1 MARHTFIITEL
12 KNAADPATADEGE
25 RFEWTSDRD
34 PVRAFDGATGGGA
47 RACPIKPWT
56 IGGMLRKVR
65 TDYPGAR
72 SPSVQVLG
80 PARKP
85 FTLSGRWDDRYNGE
99 GYAVAEMLRFEK
111 MCQRGNLCRFQYGSQ
126 VLEGIIDDWDFPIQR
141 LWDIDYSFTVDVHQR
156 PEEADNNRSPA
167 TPSDPMALLDDFDVA
182 VQSMLEADSLA
193 PRGLV
198 AGTLADDVTEQL
210 VEVTGARSGL
220 AATIDNR
227 DSNPPEQPVDAFTR
241 IATQFRAGR
250 GAAYDLVLRLSAVRA
265 DLDMGVMGT
274 AMSVLNFEDWV
285 RSMRFAA
292 RIAMGKGR
300 AGDMAATERAEPNAV
315 RLYRPAQGEHLYAI
329 SRKFYGTPHAW
340 KLIYDRN
347 SLSSFEL
354 MGNET
359 LIIPERGGV

>member
-12 KNAADPATADEGE
+12 QNAVDPASADEGE

-34 PVRAFDGATGGGA
+34 PTKPFDGAKGGGA

-56 IGGMLRKVR
+56 LGGNMRKVR

-72 SPSVQVLG
+72 SPSVQILG

-85 FTLSGRWDDRYNGE
+85 FTLSGRWDDRYNGD
-99 GYAVAEMLRFEK
+99 GYAVVEMRRFEA
-111 MCQRGNLCRFQYGSQ
+111 MCMRGNLCRFQYGSQ
-126 VLEGIIDDWDFPIQR
+126 VVEGIIDDWDFPIQR

-156 PEEADNNRSPA
+156 PDEKNENRSPE
-167 TPSDPMALLDDFDVA
+167 TPSDPMALLDDFDTA

-193 PRGLV
+193 PRSLV
-198 AGTLADDVTEQL
+198 GGTLSDDITEQL
-210 VEVTGARSGL
+210 VEITSARTGL
-220 AATIDNR
+220 ANTIDNR
-227 DSNPPEQPVDAFTR
+227 DTNPPEQPVDAFTR

-250 GAAYDLVLRLSAVRA
+250 GAAYDLILRLAAVRA
-265 DLDMGVMGT
+265 DTDLG
-274 AMSVLNFEDWV
+274 AMSAMAVLDFEDWI
-285 RSMRFAA
+285 RSLRFAA
-292 RIAMGKGR
+292 RIAMGKSR
-300 AGDMAATERAEPNAV
+300 AGDLAATERAEPNAV

-347 SLSSFEL
+347 ALQSFEL
-354 MGNET
+354 AGTET